1 MKPLTKEWV
10 RKADGDFATAQRE
23 LRARRAPNYDAACFH
38 AQQCAE
44 KYLKALLQEKEIEFG
59 KTHNLIA
66 LLDMVID
73 PFPLLESIRPALH
86 MLNSFAVD
94 FRYPGE
100 NADKELAARAVKLC
114 MLVRRE
120 LRASLRIKS

>member
-10 RKADGDFATAQRE
+10 QKADGDFATAQRE

-38 AQQCAE
+38 GQQCAE

-59 KTHNLIA
+59 KTHNLTA
-66 LLDMVID
+66 LLDKAIEY
-73 PFPLLESIRPALH
+73 FPLLEAIRPALH
-86 MLNSFAVD
+86 ALNSFAID

-100 NADKELAARAVKLC
+100 SADRELAAKAVKLC
-114 MLVRRE
+114 TMVRKE
-120 LRASLRIKS
+120 LRASLKIKS